1 MARDLDN
8 LPLYDPLVRQGGVY
22 MADIWISSLS
32 TMIETLQGYLSQY
45 GAFVPR
51 VTTEERDKI
60 QSPEEGQMI
69 YLTDATIGPPRTAAL
84 QMWQVVADVGQWTVI
99 V

>member
-8 LPLYDPLVRQGGVY
+8 LPLYDPLVKQDGIY
-22 MADIWISSLS
+22 MAEIWISSLS

-45 GAFVPR
+45 GSFVPR

-69 YLTDATIGPPRTAAL
+69 YLTDATIGPPRTAEL
-84 QMWQVVADVGQWTVI
+84 QMWQVVADIGQWTVI